1 MVQDINDLYTSGCC
15 SQCAIG
21 IIPVPVG
28 CFVKSSLDI
37 VHEPKHLGSR
47 CSSLSQNHTDPTIGT
62 DSAREEGVKYINLLV
77 GERTVGSNK

>member
-21 IIPVPVG
+21 IIPVPAG
-28 CFVKSSLDI
+28 CLVESILDI

-47 CSSLSQNHTDPTIGT
+47 CSSLSQNHHDQDTIGT
-62 DSAREEGVKYINLLV
+62 DSARESPRKEGVS
-77 GERTVGSNK
+77 T